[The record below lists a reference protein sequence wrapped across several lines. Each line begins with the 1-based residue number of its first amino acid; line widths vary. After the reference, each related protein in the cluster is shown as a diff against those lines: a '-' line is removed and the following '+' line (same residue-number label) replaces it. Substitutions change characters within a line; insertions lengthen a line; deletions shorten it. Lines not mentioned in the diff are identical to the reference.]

1 MSNWWDALPRSIYS
15 TLDKVKTSQSWY
27 DVYKLHEWLYA
38 IYEGGQYDE
47 ALMYLVIGDEEAAV
61 IDGGTGIGHLD
72 KLVEE
77 LTEKPYS
84 LVLTHTHNDHI
95 GGCKDFEDIA
105 VFDDVMSWESAA
117 KGLGHEKMGEII
129 SEDNLIRELPE
140 DFDPDNYYATPYT
153 VTKWLYD
160 GDAIDLGGRKL
171 EVIYTPGHSSNHICL
186 LDRDGRYLWTGDH
199 FYTGGITTYLPGGNH
214 IDFIKSSQKLVE
226 MLPEYDTLLPAH
238 NEPLVDASIM
248 KELLKGAEDIIKGNL
263 KEYEESYSIAV
274 DYSIRV
280 KKYRFSKFFLITR
293 ADI

>member
-15 TLDKVKTSQSWY
+15 TLDKVKTSQYWY
-27 DVYKLHEWLYA
+27 DVYKIHEWLYV

-117 KGLGHEKMGEII
+117 KGLGHDKMG
-129 SEDNLIRELPE
+129 
-140 DFDPDNYYATPYT
+140 
-153 VTKWLYD
+153 
-160 GDAIDLGGRKL
+160 
-171 EVIYTPGHSSNHICL
+171 
-186 LDRDGRYLWTGDH
+186 
-199 FYTGGITTYLPGGNH
+199 
-214 IDFIKSSQKLVE
+214 KS
-226 MLPEYDTLLPAH
+226 
-238 NEPLVDASIM
+238 
-248 KELLKGAEDIIKGNL
+248 
-263 KEYEESYSIAV
+263 
-274 DYSIRV
+274 
-280 KKYRFSKFFLITR
+280 
-293 ADI
+293 